1 MFNSASPYAEISNRI
16 NSKNYLKVRQVCLE
30 AVYDDHNVV
39 ALLISGYIP
48 INGKSV
54 MFKLWT
60 SSNTSPPHS
69 TIIVVS
75 SLNAPYQS
83 DVSRKRYQQ
92 LSQSK
97 AIAVSDEKLNGD
109 KYDLI

>member
-48 INGKSV
+48 INRKSV

-60 SSNTSPPHS
+60 SSSTSSPHS
-69 TIIVVS
+69 TIVAS